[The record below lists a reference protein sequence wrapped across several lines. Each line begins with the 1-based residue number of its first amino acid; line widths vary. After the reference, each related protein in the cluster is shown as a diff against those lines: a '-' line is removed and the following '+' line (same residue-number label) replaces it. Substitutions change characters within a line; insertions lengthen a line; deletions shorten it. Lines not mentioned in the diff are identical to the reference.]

1 MLKAFN
7 LYSFLKVKWL
17 WDVLENDFTKEE
29 RSLFLKFVTSS
40 PKAPLLGFSS
50 LIPPFSIR
58 CVEGDEQDGV
68 VFDSSLRGFFK
79 TVMNL
84 GSADT
89 SRLPTSSTCFNLL
102 KLPNYSK
109 KSTLRDKL
117 RYAIKSNSGFELS

>member
-1 MLKAFN
+1 MLK
-7 LYSFLKVKWL
+7 
-17 WDVLENDFTKEE
+17 NDFTREE

-58 CVEGDEQDGV
+58 CVEGDEQEGV
-68 VFDSSLRGFFK
+68 VFDSSIRGFFK
-79 TVMNL
+79 TVMNI

-89 SRLPTSSTCFNLL
+89 SRLPSSSTCFNLL